1 MQQGQER
8 RRQNNEVGET
18 RLSSPQKKFWESA
31 FFWISILHWDTL
43 RSSSQP
49 LARLC
54 VPNFNKT
61 MIWFRISKL
70 CGLHWAIKAIYI
82 TAPFVLHVPTPIQ
95 SWYIILGLLFSE
107 QERQSPWEMEP
118 SKHLN
123 CRNGGILAGRC
134 QSAVPRQS
142 MARCIEPEINF
153 PHYLS
158 LTPFWV
164 QILLNS
170 KQSNNHN
177 IRASILWT
185 QIPWQNATTFL
196 RDRSFFTR

>member
-18 RLSSPQKKFWESA
+18 RLSSPQKKVLGKRL
-31 FFWISILHWDTL
+31 FWISILHWDTL

-61 MIWFRISKL
+61 MIWFWISKL
-70 CGLHWAIKAIYI
+70 CGLHWAIKAVYI
-82 TAPFVLHVPTPIQ
+82 TVPFVLHVPTPIQ

-107 QERQSPWEMEP
+107 QERQSPWEMEL
-118 SKHLN
+118 SKHQN

-134 QSAVPRQS
+134 QSLSTQTIHGKVYRTRNQ
-142 MARCIEPEINF
+142 F
-153 PHYLS
+153 PTL
-158 LTPFWV
+158 PF
-164 QILLNS
+164 
-170 KQSNNHN
+170 
-177 IRASILWT
+177 AD
-185 QIPWQNATTFL
+185 TFL
-196 RDRSFFTR
+196 SADSIEQQTVKQ